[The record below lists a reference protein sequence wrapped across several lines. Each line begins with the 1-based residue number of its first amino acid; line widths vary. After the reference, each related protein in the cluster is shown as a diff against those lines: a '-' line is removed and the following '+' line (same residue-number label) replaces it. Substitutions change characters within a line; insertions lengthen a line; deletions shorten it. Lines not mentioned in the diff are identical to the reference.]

1 MAFVKEHPAGL
12 HHGWYCLHWQD
23 RKWNH
28 LEIII
33 IIHKINLTYI
43 KELPSLLRKRLD
55 LSVQLAPI
63 PGVVT
68 ELQGDHQGDDNDDC
82 DTNDDDGAGDEVTP
96 GQQQLEVWK
105 NYWCLHLPFTMIIAG
120 SVIFKIWHLVFVFF
134 YIERLFFY
142 IERCFLYICNG
153 REFIRWC
160 QKDHLTRKNVLS
172 LALPEKGGGAFRF
185 FWHFF
190 KRCIFGQ

>member
-134 YIERLFFY
+134 LHRATFF
-142 IERCFLYICNG
+142 
-153 REFIRWC
+153 
-160 QKDHLTRKNVLS
+160 TLS
-172 LALPEKGGGAFRF
+172 DVFCIYAMGGSS
-185 FWHFF
+185 
-190 KRCIFGQ
+190 